1 MQAGYVF
8 PSGSWPVWATG
19 YMWAPEIHFVNGM
32 FHVYFSAKSNIN
44 QRFSIGVAQ
53 SSSHTGPFVDVGA
66 PIIENGELGVI
77 DVHWFMD
84 PM

>member
-1 MQAGYVF
+1 
-8 PSGSWPVWATG
+8 
-19 YMWAPEIHFVNGM
+19 MWAPEIHFVHGM
-32 FHVYFSAKSNIN
+32 FHVYFSAKSTTN

-53 SSSHTGPFVDVGA
+53 SSSHIGPFVDVGA
-66 PIIENGELGVI
+66 PIIENEELGVI

>member
-1 MQAGYVF
+1 MQRGFVF

-32 FHVYFSAKSNIN
+32 FHVYFSGKSNIN
-44 QRFSIGVAQ
+44 QRFCIGVAQ
-53 SSSHTGPFVDVGA
+53 SADHTGPFVDLGT
-66 PIIENGELGVI
+66 PIIENEDLGVI